1 MQWNDH
7 SKQVPEGTHAFL
19 GASNYH
25 WINYD
30 LSKLEEVFK
39 NDRAKKEGTQTHE
52 FAALCI
58 KRRQKLPKS
67 KATLNQYVNDAVGF
81 KMDPEVPL
89 YFSEFCFGTADSI
102 SFKNH
107 PDKNSNYRYFLRIH
121 DLKTGKIPAKFTQ
134 LEVYAALFF
143 LEYKIKPEETE
154 VERRSYQN
162 DEVNVCMPD
171 MKRVDSIMKQ
181 IVIFSKHLEKLKS
194 ELEG

>member
-134 LEVYAALFF
+134 LEIYAALFF

-154 VERRSYQN
+154 VELRIYQN